1 MDLNKND
8 VEKYLKEL
16 NDLSQNLDDKTA
28 EFQQNLNKVNN
39 HIQITKDNLDSL
51 LRQQKFF
58 INNDPQVYQ
67 NNTLNTTQFFNGSL
81 AKDVFNMDGNAVP
94 WYYKTY
100 ARKVRGLNMQGR
112 NAYAVT
118 DNELNNQS
126 PNGTITQTNNGSS
139 GVGFTQS
146 PLYATMQQKWWAWWV
161 VQLCTIQKLT
171 GLVTFE
177 SENKRLLVTL
187 YKLYQLAILCG
198 FSVIEKL
205 DEKHFKIYCAYN
217 VKYNSLQEPETC
229 TISDP
234 DWFFNAGQI
243 PDDKQDKEINLNED
257 KYILLNWDV
266 NNYNLWFYTVFYT
279 VDYIDL
285 LYIWLN
291 RCFISRAIVFQE
303 VGSPQASKQEAEQLL
318 NPINSIIQIRTS
330 ALEEAEKLIESPRSN
345 EMTIANKYKYLQ
357 LGDAQSDAVFSSFPK
372 IWLNIWDSVLGI
384 VPPNNKLDASRSISD
399 EVMPNETINQILQKK
414 YGLPLDLFCEDL
426 KEKWGIELTYKLAF
440 EEQQENQEKLAK
452 ENNQNGDPAYKN
464 EGGGKV
470 DNGEQL

>member
-1 MDLNKND
+1 MDLNKSD

-16 NDLSQNLDDKTA
+16 NDLSQNLDTKTA

-51 LRQQKFF
+51 LKQQKFF

-126 PNGTITQTNNGSS
+126 PNGTITPTNNGSS

-171 GLVTFE
+171 GLVTFNC
-177 SENKRLLVTL
+177 ENKRLVVTL

-198 FSVIEKL
+198 FSVLEKV
-205 DEKHFKIYCAYN
+205 DADHFKIYCAYN
-217 VKYNSLQEPETC
+217 VKYDDMQLPKTC
-229 TISDP
+229 TISSP

-243 PDDKQDKEINLNED
+243 PDDKEDKEIDLSND
-257 KYILLNWDV
+257 KYVLLNWDL
-266 NNYNLWFYTVFYT
+266 NNYNIWFYTVFYT
-279 VDYIDL
+279 VDYVDL

-372 IWLNIWDSVLGI
+372 IWLNIWDSILGI

-399 EVMPNETINQILQKK
+399 EVVPNDTINEILQKK
-414 YGLPLDLFCEDL
+414 YGLPLDLFCDEL
-426 KEKWGIELTYKLAF
+426 KEKWGIELNYQLQVDVIENEKNKLD
-440 EEQQENQEKLAK
+440 K
-452 ENNQNGDPAYKN
+452 ENNQKGDPAIKAEGN
-464 EGGGKV
+464 EV

>member
-1 MDLNKND
+1 MELNKND

-16 NDLSQNLDDKTA
+16 NDLSQNLDSKTA

-58 INNDPQVYQ
+58 MNNDPQVYN

-112 NAYAVT
+112 DAYAVT
-118 DNELNNQS
+118 DNNLNNQS

-177 SENKRLLVTL
+177 SDNKRLLVTL

-198 FSVIEKL
+198 FSVLEKV
-205 DEKHFKIYCAYN
+205 DDKHFKIYCAYN
-217 VKYNSLQEPETC
+217 VKYDSMQVPQTC
-229 TISDP
+229 TISSP

-243 PDDKQDKEINLNED
+243 PDDQQDQDINLNEE
-257 KYILLNWDV
+257 KYILLNWDI
-266 NNYNLWFYTVFYT
+266 NNYNIWFYTVFYT
-279 VDYIDL
+279 VDYVDL

-372 IWLNIWDSVLGI
+372 IWLNIWDSILGI

-399 EVMPNETINQILQKK
+399 EVLPNDAINEILQKK
-414 YGLPLDLFCEDL
+414 YGLPLDLFCDEL
-426 KEKWGIELTYKLAF
+426 KEKWGVDVSYQLQVELMQQQNKLD
-440 EEQQENQEKLAK
+440 K
-452 ENNQNGDPAYKN
+452 ENNQKGDPAVKAEGN
-464 EGGGKV
+464 EV